1 MTWTVPKPVPVDGP
15 TDGDERTM
23 LGAYLGWQRTNLLSI
38 CGGLTAQ
45 QLDSRPLPDNPLS
58 LLGLIRHLAKVE
70 RIWFRQRAAGES
82 IAPLH
87 GGAGSPVDFE
97 GGRGDDAPL
106 EVAALI
112 EEWTMAEMAVAPLSL
127 DHTFTI
133 GDETWSLRMVYL
145 HMIGEY
151 ARHNGHADL
160 IREQIDGVTGR

>member
-1 MTWTVPKPVPVDGP
+1 MPESVDGP
-15 TDGDERTM
+15 TTGDERTM
-23 LGAYLGWQRTNLLSI
+23 LSAYLWWQRTTLLSI

-45 QLDSRPLPDNPLS
+45 ELDSRPLPDSTLS

-70 RIWFRQRAAGES
+70 RIWFRERARGES

-87 GGAGSPVDFE
+87 GGAGSPLDFE
-97 GGRGDDAPL
+97 GGQVDTAPL

-112 EEWTMAEMAVAPLSL
+112 EEWSLAETAVAPLPL
-127 DHTFTI
+127 DHAFSL
-133 GDETWSLRMVYL
+133 GDEWWSLRMVYL

-151 ARHNGHADL
+151 ARHNGHADI